1 MRFKANTGNFMLM
14 KFSLLSNQQ
23 VEVELGQ
30 RLRRRR
36 VELGKTQTEIADQ
49 AGVARR
55 TVSSVERGE
64 GGSMATFVALLRALG
79 ALDELQRLLPDP
91 GPSPIALTEGKAY
104 RVRERKYPYKARKKN
119 DPAAAATPWKWGDEK

>member
-1 MRFKANTGNFMLM
+1 MSIEFNIANNE
-14 KFSLLSNQQ
+14 QI
-23 VEVELGQ
+23 EAELGR
-30 RLRRRR
+30 RLKRRR
-36 VELGKTQTEIADQ
+36 VELGLNQTEVAER

-91 GPSPIALTEGKAY
+91 GPSPIALTEARTN
-104 RVRERKYPYKARKKN
+104 RVKERKYPYKARKKA
-119 DPAAAATPWKWGDEK
+119 PPQSAAHPWKWGDEK